1 MPNAGRVLPL
11 RLVAAPK
18 ARLAAE
24 LEERGCLAR
33 GEAAPQLRSE
43 SGLVPWGAGHARLTD
58 RSYGRG
64 KLGQLNMASHSPAAR
79 YAKNGLCVLL
89 TLALAVCAAP
99 GLATVLCISP
109 NGHAAVE
116 GLNALCCRIG
126 NLLPSTSYPPSSTP
140 GQLSQS
146 GSCGN
151 CTDVPV
157 FAAADRQPAV
167 SVDSQAAPGS
177 PAVVS
182 LTIQCSTT
190 TPASATHTLAHSPIS
205 ESPVSS
211 ALRSV
216 SLRC

>member
-24 LEERGCLAR
+24 LEERGCLG
-33 GEAAPQLRSE
+33 GEAVPQLRSE
-43 SGLVPWGAGHARLTD
+43 SGLLLGGAGHATLSVRL
-58 RSYGRG
+58 YGRG
-64 KLGQLNMASHSPAAR
+64 KLQKLNGPSHSPAAR

-89 TLALAVCAAP
+89 ALALAMCAAP
-99 GLATVLCISP
+99 GLATVLCVSP

-126 NLLPSTSYPPSSTP
+126 NLPGSTSEPRSSTA
-140 GQLSQS
+140 GQFSQT

-167 SVDSQAAPGS
+167 SVDSQTAPGS
-177 PAVVS
+177 PAAVP
-182 LTIQCSTT
+182 LTIQCAAA
-190 TPASATHTLAHSPIS
+190 TPAAATHTLAHSPIS
-205 ESPVSS
+205 GSPVSS